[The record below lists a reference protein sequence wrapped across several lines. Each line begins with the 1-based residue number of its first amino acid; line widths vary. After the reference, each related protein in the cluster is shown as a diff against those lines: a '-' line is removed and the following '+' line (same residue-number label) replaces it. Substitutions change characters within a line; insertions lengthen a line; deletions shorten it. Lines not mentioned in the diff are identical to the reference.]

1 MPTTL
6 DYERLKRRVA
16 DLEVENTALKEKY
29 DSEARRRED
38 RRWDMIEEQP
48 LVGTPSEERRLRRVI
63 RDWEERYDIL
73 AELYY
78 RQGKAGHPD
87 EWYQIKQEKKT
98 QKYQPQKLS
107 LYTRIK
113 NFIWRTK

>member
-16 DLEVENTALKEKY
+16 DLEVENALLKGEN
-29 DSEARRRED
+29 DNDARRRED
-38 RRWDMIEEQP
+38 RRWDIIEEQP
-48 LVGTPSEERRLRRVI
+48 LIGTPSEERRLRRVI
-63 RDWEERYDIL
+63 RGWEERYDIL

-78 RQGKAGHPD
+78 RQGKAGKPD
-87 EWYQIKQEKKT
+87 EWYQIKQEMKKH
-98 QKYQPQKLS
+98 QPQKLS

-113 NFIWRTK
+113 NFIWRAK